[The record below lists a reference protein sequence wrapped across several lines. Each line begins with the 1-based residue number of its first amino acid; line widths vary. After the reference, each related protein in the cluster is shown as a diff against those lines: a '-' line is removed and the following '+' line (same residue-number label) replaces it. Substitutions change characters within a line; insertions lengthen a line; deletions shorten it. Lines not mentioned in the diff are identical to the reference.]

1 MNLKLDPSQGW
12 SYTAVKRRQ
21 SSISSPKIFIH
32 KNILHSPQI
41 FLCNGSINTPMQH
54 HQQQR
59 SAYQAIQMIAPVQQP
74 PPRPPDQL
82 NPLQRMVAAA
92 LDAVEKS
99 LIIPQEKKHKLSKNA
114 DPAVQLAGNYA
125 SVMESPVQT
134 GLDVIGHIPEGL
146 EGVYLRNGANP
157 MINPVGGH
165 HLFDGDGMIHAVKLD
180 SGNRA
185 SYSCRFTRTN
195 KLAHEAALGRAL
207 FPKPVGE
214 LHGHLGL
221 ARLALFYARAAIGL
235 VDPAH
240 GSGTANAGLV
250 WFEGRLLAMSEDDL
264 PYHVEID
271 GDGDLV
277 TVGRFDFDGQVSRPV
292 IAHPKVDPATGDLH
306 TLSYSLMERP
316 YLKYF
321 RFGRDGGRK
330 LRDVSVALE
339 QPTMIHDFAITENF
353 VVIPDTQ
360 VVFKLSEMVHG
371 GSPVRFDPD
380 KVARFGLLSKDDV
393 EGSGIRWID
402 VPNSFCFHFMN
413 AWEEVSDAG
422 EKNVVL
428 IGSCMT
434 PPDSIFN
441 DKGDDQIKAE
451 PIEIRLNLETGQ
463 STRGVVVPGMNLEV
477 GQVNKLRLGQKTRYV
492 YMAIAEP
499 WPKCSGIAKVDLV
512 TGHVIKFWYGEGR
525 YGGEPC
531 FVPARDQNGTE
542 PNGREDEGWVL
553 EFVRDELR
561 ERSELVILRA
571 SDMKQVACVR
581 IPTRVPYG
589 FHGTFVRAD
598 ELGA

>member
-1 MNLKLDPSQGW
+1 MNLKLDPSEG
-12 SYTAVKRRQ
+12 R
-21 SSISSPKIFIH
+21 SPKIFIH
-32 KNILHSPQI
+32 KNILHSPSQL
-41 FLCNGSINTPMQH
+41 FLCNASINTTPMQH
-54 HQQQR
+54 HQHQG
-59 SAYQAIQMIAPVQQP
+59 SAYQALRMITPVQQP
-74 PPRPPDQL
+74 PRLPDQL

-99 LIIPQEKKHKLSKNA
+99 LIIPQEKKHKLSKNV
-114 DPAVQLAGNYA
+114 DPAIQLAGNYA
-125 SVMESPVQT
+125 SVRESPVQT
-134 GLDVIGHIPEGL
+134 GLDVTGHIPEGL

-157 MINPVGGH
+157 IINPVGGH
-165 HLFDGDGMIHAVKLD
+165 HLFDGDGMIHAVKLGP
-180 SGNRA
+180 GNRA

-195 KLAHEAALGRAL
+195 RLAQEAALGRAL

-250 WFEGRLLAMSEDDL
+250 WFDGRLLAMSEDDL

-271 GDGDLV
+271 SEGDLV
-277 TVGRFDFDGQVSRPV
+277 TLGRFDFNGQVSRPV

-306 TLSYSLMERP
+306 TLSYSVTERP

-321 RFGRDGGRK
+321 KFDRDGGRK

-353 VVIPDTQ
+353 IVIPETQ

-371 GSPVRFDPD
+371 RSPVRFDPD
-380 KVARFGLLSKDDV
+380 KVARFGLLSKDDF

-402 VPNSFCFHFMN
+402 MPNSFCFHFMN
-413 AWEEVSDAG
+413 AWEEVSDAR

-441 DKGDDQIKAE
+441 DKGDDQTKAE
-451 PIEIRLNLETGQ
+451 ATEIRLNLETGQ
-463 STRGVVVPGMNLEV
+463 STRRVVVPGMNLEV
-477 GQVNKLRLGQKTRYV
+477 GQVNKLRLGQKTRYA

-512 TGHVIKFWYGEGR
+512 TGHAIKFWYGEGR

-531 FVPARDQNGTE
+531 FVPARDQNGTKL
-542 PNGREDEGWVL
+542 NGREDEGWVL
-553 EFVRDELR
+553 GFVRDELR

-571 SDMKQVACVR
+571 TDMKQVACVR